1 MVYPIFFLK
10 FPVPGMLLED
20 FTACLRFEIEGN
32 DALYI
37 MEEVA
42 CTRYI
47 LTEKKSSGGYDDTG
61 SATAG
66 RPSSRCALRRSRYL
80 RKMPGNGEGADFT
93 GLPDKDSGRSSC

>member
-1 MVYPIFFLK
+1 MSGHSLSKKQRCECYAIISLFSLQNMVYPIFFLK

-47 LTEKKSSGGYDDTG
+47 LTEKKS
-61 SATAG
+61 
-66 RPSSRCALRRSRYL
+66 RS
-80 RKMPGNGEGADFT
+80 K
-93 GLPDKDSGRSSC
+93 